1 MTDCNHRYTVIVE
14 GLQVVCL
21 HCHNAIRAVTREERY
36 NYLMEQE
43 RELLDQIENLKRK
56 MICLEEEAT
65 VLRQESPSVICS
77 PTEHRAYW
85 QG

>member
-1 MTDCNHRYTVIVE
+1 
-14 GLQVVCL
+14 
-21 HCHNAIRAVTREERY
+21 
-36 NYLMEQE
+36 MEQE

-65 VLRQESPSVICS
+65 VLRQESPSVTYS